1 MRHRFQI
8 TGVIFMIKITHDD
21 FDINAMISKARTP
34 KMGALVTFLGTV
46 RDDGMD
52 MLQFEVY
59 EEVAVNELEAIEDEA
74 FGKFEIES
82 VDVIHRIG
90 DLPVGENILLIIV
103 GAGHRK
109 AAFDA
114 CEYILERIKESVPI
128 WKKEI
133 GESGERWIPGEA
145 HNS

>member
-1 MRHRFQI
+1 MLFL
-8 TGVIFMIKITHDD
+8 
-21 FDINAMISKARTP
+21 ISQARTSN
-34 KMGALVTFLGTV
+34 MGAMVTFLGTV

-59 EEVAVNELEAIEDEA
+59 EEVAIGELETIKNEA
-74 FGKFEIES
+74 FEKFDIES

-90 DLPVGENILLIIV
+90 ELPVGENILLIIV

-109 AAFDA
+109 EAFNA
-114 CEYILERIKESVPI
+114 CEHVLERIKESVPL

-133 GESGERWIPGEA
+133 GDAGDRWIPGETY
-145 HNS
+145 NS